1 MRSHEVLLNVGL
13 FWGVRARLDKCP
25 GTATW
30 PHFWLGFRWVMM
42 PSETCAESPFSF
54 ITFQYFSLI
63 DTIHIYTFIKYT
75 SLHDA
80 FWYTI
85 FPYHAVPNPFNEAT
99 RGRWGSIQRWHM
111 YHWRRRRP
119 QKRSHQSKEAD
130 VPFEDLAEGTY
141 HIDNN
146 ICRTIL
152 SVFLEG
158 SFLLLHII
166 CIVRCVWTLAL
177 GS

>member
-1 MRSHEVLLNVGL
+1 MSRHCDMATFL
-13 FWGVRARLDKCP
+13 VR
-25 GTATW
+25 
-30 PHFWLGFRWVMM
+30 
-42 PSETCAESPFSF
+42 
-54 ITFQYFSLI
+54 FSLG
-63 DTIHIYTFIKYT
+63 
-75 SLHDA
+75 HDA
-80 FWYTI
+80 QWDMCRITVLIHHFSILFTNWYDTYLYI
-85 FPYHAVPNPFNEAT
+85 HQVYIIARCLLVHYISVPCCPKSLQWSYPWQVRIDPAMAHVPLTEAPA
-99 RGRWGSIQRWHM
+99 S
-111 YHWRRRRP
+111 
-119 QKRSHQSKEAD
+119 KRSHQSKEAD